1 MALYK
6 LPSVCIHTIADATS
20 GGFMFVL
27 RLCLAMALGG
37 LATMASAANTHP
49 VHAAKASEISGH
61 VELLVNPGQ
70 VVAVGE
76 VTDTLVYFVPKAGKV
91 KARPGTY
98 TVYSVDQ
105 DFRPAA
111 MAIPAGST
119 VKFANLD
126 QVLHNVYSSTPGS
139 VFNYQFQKVGEVL
152 SQRFNQPGPVL
163 VSCNVHHFMELDLLV
178 VPTPYMSAVAA
189 DGSFVLH
196 GVPPGPGTLYVWN
209 PRGALK
215 SLPVGAPQKD
225 VSMQLVAI
233 KPRVATELNQGARP

>member
-1 MALYK
+1 
-6 LPSVCIHTIADATS
+6 
-20 GGFMFVL
+20 MFVL

-37 LATMASAANTHP
+37 LATTVSAANTHP
-49 VHAAKASEISGH
+49 VHLSAGSEISGH
-61 VELLVNPGQ
+61 VELVANPGQ
-70 VVAVGE
+70 ALAPGE
-76 VTDTLVYFVPKAGKV
+76 VTDTLVYFVPKSGKPKV
-91 KARPGTY
+91 HPGTY

-126 QVLHNVYSSTPGS
+126 QVLHNLYSSTPGS

-152 SQRFNQPGPVL
+152 SHRFTQPGPVL

-178 VPTPYMSAVAA
+178 VPTPYMAAVAA

-196 GVPPGPGTLYVWN
+196 GLPAGPGTLYVWN

-215 SLPVGAPQKD
+215 SQPVGAPEKD

-233 KPRVATELNQGARP
+233 KPRVATELNQDAQR

>member
-1 MALYK
+1 
-6 LPSVCIHTIADATS
+6 
-20 GGFMFVL
+20 MFAL

-37 LATMASAANTHP
+37 LTTMVSAANTHQA
-49 VHAAKASEISGH
+49 HASAGSEISGH
-61 VELLVNPGQ
+61 VELVANPGQ
-70 VVAVGE
+70 VLAVGE
-76 VTDTLVYFVPKAGKV
+76 VSDTLVYFVPKSGKAKV
-91 KARPGTY
+91 RPGTY

-126 QVLHNVYSSTPGS
+126 QVLHNLYSSTPGS

-152 SQRFNQPGPVL
+152 SHRFTQPGPVL

-189 DGSFVLH
+189 DGSFVLR
-196 GVPPGPGTLYVWN
+196 GLPAGPGTLYAWN

-215 SLPVGAPQKD
+215 SQPVGASERE

-233 KPRVATELNQGARP
+233 KPRVTTELNQDGQR

>member
-1 MALYK
+1 
-6 LPSVCIHTIADATS
+6 
-20 GGFMFVL
+20 MFVF

-37 LATMASAANTHP
+37 MAATASAANTHP
-49 VHAAKASEISGH
+49 THASSGSEISGH
-61 VELLVNPGQ
+61 VDLVANPGQ
-70 VVAVGE
+70 TIAAGE
-76 VTDTLVYFVPKAGKV
+76 VTDTLVYFVPASGKAKV
-91 KARPGTY
+91 RPGTY

-178 VPTPYMSAVAA
+178 VPTPYMTAVAA
-189 DGSFVLH
+189 DGSFTLH
-196 GVPPGPGTLYVWN
+196 GLPSGQGTLYVWN

-215 SLPVGAPQKD
+215 SQAVGAPATA
-225 VSMQLVAI
+225 VAMQVTAI
-233 KPRVATELNQGARP
+233 KPRVATELNQATHP